1 MGIKFACFLS
11 SYMLCYSSL
20 VGFSSV
26 YLQSVGC
33 TNTEL
38 GAYFSVS
45 SFLCVALQGKIGSF
59 LDNTKKWKCWDVVLA
74 LDLITACIA
83 LALFFAK
90 GRLLVLVLFTLACAI
105 CLTGFTCCANFAMD
119 YINSGYGFNY
129 AVSRGIAS
137 FMMATS
143 SLVLGYVIK
152 IVGIR
157 VIFPIYFV
165 EQILLL
171 ISLRTLPRL
180 ANPVKIFVEDRTDA
194 NQEGR
199 SETDQESRA
208 ETNQENRIGG
218 GYREF
223 LSDKKWFL
231 VLMIS
236 FLCIYMSY
244 TGINNFLI
252 VIVQNVGGDSQTFG
266 MASALAGY
274 LELPATLLFT
284 RAVKKFGMKKLLAL
298 SCFFFLCRV
307 IAFTLASNV
316 WQVYLAELLQFFS
329 YCFFTSTSIYFVNAI
344 LHKGD
349 KFKGQSMLSIFTV
362 GLSGVIVSFLSGV
375 LIDIFDIT
383 FLLKGLCYLTAVGL
397 VGVLAVLRYIDKKQI
412 D

>member
-129 AVSRGIAS
+129 AVSRGVAS

-171 ISLRTLPRL
+171 VSLKMLPRL
-180 ANPVKIFVEDRTDA
+180 ANPVKVLAEDSANA
-194 NQEGR
+194 NQKDR
-199 SETDQESRA
+199 R
-208 ETNQENRIGG
+208 GG

-298 SCFFFLCRV
+298 SCFFFMCRV
-307 IAFTLASNV
+307 IAFTMASTV

-375 LIDIFDIT
+375 LIDMFDIT
-383 FLLKGLCYLTAVGL
+383 FLLKGLCCLTAVGL

-412 D
+412 

>member
-1 MGIKFACFLS
+1 
-11 SYMLCYSSL
+11 MLCYCSL

-74 LDLITACIA
+74 LDLVTALVA

-90 GRLLVLVLFTLACAI
+90 DRLIILVLFTLACAI

-129 AVSRGIAS
+129 AVSRGVAS
-137 FMMATS
+137 FVMAS
-143 SLVLGYVIK
+143 STLVLGYVVK

-171 ISLRTLPRL
+171 ASLKMLPRL
-180 ANPVKIFVEDRTDA
+180 ANPVKVYSADA
-194 NQEGR
+194 AYR
-199 SETDQESRA
+199 ADQR
-208 ETNQENRIGG
+208 GG
-218 GYREF
+218 GYKEF

-231 VLMIS
+231 ILMVS

-252 VIVQNVGGDSQTFG
+252 VIVQNVGGDSHNFG
-266 MASALAGY
+266 IASALAGY
-274 LELPATLLFT
+274 LELPATLLFA
-284 RAVKKFGMKKLLAL
+284 RAVKKFGMKRLLAL

-307 IAFTLASNV
+307 IAFTMASSV

-329 YCFFTSTSIYFVNAI
+329 YSFFTPTSIYFVNAI

-383 FLLKGLCYLTAVGL
+383 FLLKGLCCLTAVGL
-397 VGVLAVLRYIDKKQI
+397 VGVFAVLRYIDKMDLDK
-412 D
+412 

>member
-1 MGIKFACFLS
+1 
-11 SYMLCYSSL
+11 MLCYSSL

-33 TNTEL
+33 SNTEL

-45 SFLCVALQGKIGSF
+45 SFMCVALQGKIGSF

-74 LDLITACIA
+74 LDLLTALIA

-90 GRLLVLVLFTLACAI
+90 GRLLILILFTLACAI

-129 AVSRGIAS
+129 AVSRGVAS

-171 ISLRTLPRL
+171 ITLRTLPRL
-180 ANPVKIFVEDRTDA
+180 ANPVKIYAEDRTEDNQEVKADA
-194 NQEGR
+194 NQE
-199 SETDQESRA
+199 DKM
-208 ETNQENRIGG
+208 GG
-218 GYREF
+218 GYKEF

-307 IAFTLASNV
+307 IAFTMASNV

-383 FLLKGLCYLTAVGL
+383 FLLKGLCCLTAVGL
-397 VGVLAVLRYIDKKQI
+397 VGVFAVLRYIDKKQI